1 MRKKEWVAYNYCIAF
16 LDLLGQREEYKNEG
30 LIPFFTS
37 EKEMEAF
44 NRKIKN
50 TIGPIFSLQRDAE
63 TMMKGA
69 LTPSPGHKK
78 AIPIEHHEIYE
89 KMLQTKIKHQ
99 RWSDGLVF
107 FASLGDQNI
116 KCPVVALFDL
126 LGLAGTM
133 CFLGLSKKQPIRG
146 AIDIAWGLELRDG
159 ELYGAV
165 VAKAYE
171 IESYVAKYPRII
183 VSQRTIGFLE
193 AHRQNINNDIYSQC
207 NRQFTE
213 MCLNMIVEDSDG
225 YFIVHYLGDSFREYI
240 SKILHNDIYNEA
252 INFVQ
257 GEHEKFRRMK
267 NTKLAF
273 RYSYLLSYF
282 LSHPTSASFKGLGEG
297 A

>member
-1 MRKKEWVAYNYCIAF
+1 MEKKERVAYNYCIAF

-37 EKEMEAF
+37 DQERETF
-44 NRKIKN
+44 NQKIKN
-50 TIGPIFSLQRDAE
+50 TIGAILSLQKYAE
-63 TMMKGA
+63 TMMKTA
-69 LTPSPGHKK
+69 LTPSQERKMAFPPKY
-78 AIPIEHHEIYE
+78 HEIYD
-89 KMLQTKIKHQ
+89 KILQTNIKHQ
-99 RWSDGLVF
+99 RWSDGLVLF
-107 FASLGDQNI
+107 TSLSDPNI
-116 KCPVVALFDL
+116 RCPVVALFDL

-133 CFLGLSKKQPIRG
+133 CFRGLSKKQPIRG

-171 IESYVAKYPRII
+171 LESHVAQYPRII

-193 AHRQNINNDIYSQC
+193 AHRQNKNNDIYSQC

-225 YFIVHYLGDSFREYI
+225 YFMIHYLGDSFREYI
-240 SKILHNDIYNEA
+240 SKELHNDIYNEA
-252 INFVQ
+252 INFIQ
-257 GEHEKFRRMK
+257 GEYEKFRKMK

-282 LSHPTSASFKGLGEG
+282 LSHPTPPSLKGLGEG
-297 A
+297 V